1 MVVNT
6 FNTVII
12 VLYFLLLGFLFV
24 GTVLFIILKKINIHT
39 AAMAA
44 VMAFGIV
51 TQGVLLNFFGMPFFL
66 GSFGKILSIA
76 DLALWL
82 AFLVSIGMTIF
93 KGEFKMLHYANPIN
107 RFGIGTWVAGTSI
120 CGIIFYRQFG
130 AGAEAQALAILNAG
144 LWVFYIWISLLG
156 FKELRT
162 SSFGRQ
168 AHGVLLLTTVSTQS
182 LVLLFNTVFHEVPAV
197 LNAALV
203 FTGLLFYFISAWFI
217 LKRYA
222 VRGWNIAKDWNNTN
236 CILHGALSIS
246 GLAIYKSG
254 FADGSAVMWFWLA
267 VFLVFLIVEAFELI
281 RLGLR
286 IRLYGLKEAIFTYDV
301 TQWSRIFTFAMFFT
315 FTFFIESPLQAF
327 ILNTGIWIILL
338 LLAVEVYLC
347 ADSLRSKQVRIP
359 AAFRK
364 ETSV

>member
-1 MVVNT
+1 M
-6 FNTVII
+6 
-12 VLYFLLLGFLFV
+12 LYFLLLGFLFI
-24 GTVLFIILKKINIHT
+24 GAVLFIILKKININT

-51 TQGVLLNFFGMPFFL
+51 TQGVLLNYFGMPFFL

-93 KGEFKMLHYANPIN
+93 KGEFKKLHYVNPIN

-120 CGIIFYRQFG
+120 CGIMFFRQFG

-144 LWVFYIWISLLG
+144 LWAVYIWISIRG
-156 FKELRT
+156 FKELGAAP
-162 SSFGRQ
+162 FGRQ
-168 AHGVLLLTTVSTQS
+168 THGVLLLTTVSTQS
-182 LVLLFNTVFHEVPAV
+182 LVLLFNTVFKEVPV
-197 LNAALV
+197 FLNAALI

-222 VRGWNIAKDWNNTN
+222 VRGWNLAKDWNNTN
-236 CILHGALSIS
+236 CIFHGALSIS
-246 GLAIYKSG
+246 GLAMFKSG
-254 FADGSAVMWFWLA
+254 IAAGSAAMWFWLA
-267 VFLVFLIVEAFELI
+267 VFLVFIIVEAIEII
-281 RLGLR
+281 RLVWR
-286 IRLYGLKEAIFTYDV
+286 IRMFGLKEGIFTYDV

-327 ILNTGIWIILL
+327 ILNSGVWIILL
-338 LLAVEVYLC
+338 LLVIEIYLS
-347 ADSLRSKQVRIP
+347 ADSLRRKHVQVP
-359 AAFRK
+359 AAFGK

>member
-1 MVVNT
+1 
-6 FNTVII
+6 
-12 VLYFLLLGFLFV
+12 
-24 GTVLFIILKKINIHT
+24 
-39 AAMAA
+39 MAA

-93 KGEFKMLHYANPIN
+93 KGEFRRLHYTNPIN

-120 CGIIFYRQFG
+120 CCIMFFRQFG

-144 LWVFYIWISLLG
+144 LWAVYIWISLRG
-156 FKELRT
+156 FKELGAAP
-162 SSFGRQ
+162 FDRQ

-182 LVLLFNTVFHEVPAV
+182 LVLLFNTVFKEVPDF
-197 LNAALV
+197 LNAALI
-203 FTGLLFYFISAWFI
+203 FTGLLLYFISAWFI

-222 VRGWNIAKDWNNTN
+222 VRGWNLADDWNNTN
-236 CILHGALSIS
+236 CIFHGALSIS
-246 GLAIYKSG
+246 GLAMFKSG
-254 FADGSAVMWFWLA
+254 IFAGSASMWLWLA
-267 VFLVFLIVEAFELI
+267 VFLVFLIVEGIEII
-281 RLGLR
+281 RLVGR
-286 IRLYGLKEAIFTYDV
+286 IRMYGLKKGVFTYDV

-315 FTFFIESPLQAF
+315 FTFFIESPLQAA

-338 LLAVEVYLC
+338 LLVIEIYLS
-347 ADSLRSKQVRIP
+347 ADSLRRKQVPIP
-359 AAFRK
+359 AAFR
-364 ETSV
+364 EESSV